1 MKIKSFLRTAT
12 FALLGG
18 ALLAVTSCSKES
30 TEIMTEESEIQGV
43 TNEEMMNSLRAD
55 KELVTEIPNYTDSV
69 TGLTGTL
76 FILGSTEKGTE
87 PESWLFTT
95 KPTEEQFTEVTAS
108 GYLIRR
114 GTVFYN
120 NPDPALATRWSCQLD
135 ALNCMTLFN
144 GRMTW
149 KWD

>member
-1 MKIKSFLRTAT
+1 M
-12 FALLGG
+12 LGG

-30 TEIMTEESEIQGV
+30 NEILTEESEIQGV

-55 KELVTEIPNYTDSV
+55 KELVTEIPNYTDTV

-95 KPTEEQFTEVTAS
+95 KPTDSEMQDLANGGNIIQT
-108 GYLIRR
+108 
-114 GTVFYN
+114 GTVIYS
-120 NPDPALATRWSCQLD
+120 NPDVNGDRRWVCKGAYSD
-135 ALNCMTLFN
+135 CMVLCN
-144 GRMTW
+144 RW
-149 KWD
+149 KYKWD